1 MTSSD
6 PAGRHSGEPDPAPDD
21 IDRSPGVSDPASDD
35 FDWSPGG
42 SDPAFDEFD
51 RSPGGP
57 DPALDALDREILD
70 GIARFDPPPADLDE
84 RVMFA
89 LALTDLDAEVARLA
103 EATPALA
110 RAGEQARTVTFDAA
124 SRSVMITI
132 VERTDHLVRVDGWLA
147 PGAALV
153 VELRLPEP
161 AEPLLVTADETGRFV
176 FDEVPHGLAQLLIHP
191 TADGT
196 PKVVTPS
203 LLL

>member
-1 MTSSD
+1 LAA
-6 PAGRHSGEPDPAPDD
+6 PA
-21 IDRSPGVSDPASDD
+21 ASTA
-35 FDWSPGG
+35 WLSILLGIYLLAGG
-42 SDPAFDEFD
+42 FGAVLRGHLWAEIIDEFD

-203 LLL
+203 LQL